1 MIYPISKI
9 RLDFPILNKKINNNQ
24 LVYFDNA
31 ASSLKPNYV
40 IEREMDYYKYEY
52 AAVHRG
58 IHTLSREA
66 TNKVEQVRCKIANF
80 INAKQTEEII
90 FTKGTTESIN
100 LVAYSWGRKFLYPG
114 DSIVITEMEHHANIV
129 PWQILAKEKKLFLK
143 YIPLLPNGTLDL
155 SQLSSLIN
163 NNTRLFAITA
173 VSNVLGII
181 NPIKDIINQVKNIS
195 NSLVLVDG
203 AQCIMHQKVDVQLLN
218 CDFYVFSGHK
228 MYGPTG
234 IGILY
239 GKKYLLDSMSP
250 WETGG
255 AMIKNVSL
263 TEETTF
269 NQAPWKFEAGSPNT
283 AGIIGL
289 GAAIDYIKD
298 IGLQQ
303 IALHEQLL
311 TKYAFDVLNN
321 IPNIKIYGS
330 ITYNRI
336 SVISFNLGTHHAYDI
351 GSLLDIYGIAI
362 RTGHQCALP
371 IMNYFKVNSMCRIS
385 LAMYN
390 DYFEIDKLVDI
401 LTKINKILIT

>member
-1 MIYPISKI
+1 MMYPISKI
-9 RLDFPILNKKINNNQ
+9 KLDFPILNRKINNNK
-24 LVYFDNA
+24 LIYFDNA

-40 IEREMDYYKYEY
+40 IEHEMNYYKYEY

-66 TNKVEQVRCKIANF
+66 TNKVEQVRYKVANF

-100 LVAYSWGRKFLYPG
+100 LVAYSWGRKFLRSG
-114 DSIVITEMEHHANIV
+114 DNIIITEMEHHANIV
-129 PWQILAKEKKLFLK
+129 PWQVLAKEKGLLIK
-143 YIPLLPNGTLDL
+143 YVPLLPNGTLDL
-155 SQLSSLIN
+155 SKLSSLVDD
-163 NNTRLFAITA
+163 NTRLFAITA
-173 VSNVLGII
+173 ASNVLGII
-181 NPIKDIINQVKNIS
+181 NPLKDIINQVKNIS

-203 AQCIMHQKVDVQLLN
+203 AQYIMHQKVDVQLLN

-239 GKKYLLDSMSP
+239 GKKYLLDNMLP

-255 AMIKNVSL
+255 SMIKNVSL
-263 TEETTF
+263 VEETTF
-269 NQAPWKFEAGSPNT
+269 NQVPWKFEAGSPNT

-289 GAAIDYIKD
+289 GAAIDYIKS
-298 IGLQQ
+298 IGLKQ
-303 IALHEQLL
+303 ISLYEKLL
-311 TKYAFDVLNN
+311 TEYAFNILNN

-336 SVISFNLGTHHAYDI
+336 GVISFNLGKHHAYDV
-351 GSLLDIYGIAI
+351 GSLLDTYGIAV

-371 IMNYFKVNSMCRIS
+371 IMDYFKINSVCRIS

-390 DYFEIDKLVDI
+390 DYFEIDKLASV
-401 LTKINKILIT
+401 LTKINKILIN

>member
-1 MIYPISKI
+1 MMYPISKI
-9 RLDFPILNKKINNNQ
+9 KLDFPILNRKINSNK
-24 LVYFDNA
+24 LIYFDNA

-40 IEREMDYYKYEY
+40 IEHEMNYYKYEY

-66 TNKVEQVRCKIANF
+66 TNKVEQVRYKVANF

-100 LVAYSWGRKFLYPG
+100 LVAYSWGRKFLRSG
-114 DSIVITEMEHHANIV
+114 DNIIITEMEHHANIV
-129 PWQILAKEKKLFLK
+129 PWQVLAKEKGLLIR

-155 SQLSSLIN
+155 SKLLSLIDD
-163 NNTRLFAITA
+163 NTRLFAITA
-173 VSNVLGII
+173 ASNVLGII
-181 NPIKDIINQVKNIS
+181 NPLKDIINQVKNIS

-203 AQCIMHQKVDVQLLN
+203 AQYIMHQKVDVQLLN

-239 GKKYLLDSMSP
+239 GKKYLLDNMLP

-255 AMIKNVSL
+255 SMIKTVSL
-263 TEETTF
+263 VKETTF
-269 NQAPWKFEAGSPNT
+269 NQVPWKFEAGSLNT

-289 GAAIDYIKD
+289 GAAIDYIKS
-298 IGLQQ
+298 IGLKQ
-303 IALHEQLL
+303 ISLYEKLL
-311 TKYAFDVLNN
+311 TEYAFNILNN

-330 ITYNRI
+330 ITHNRI
-336 SVISFNLGTHHAYDI
+336 GVISFNLGKHHAYDV
-351 GSLLDIYGIAI
+351 GSLLDTYGIAV

-371 IMNYFKVNSMCRIS
+371 IMDYFKINSVCRIS

-390 DYFEIDKLVDI
+390 DYFEIDKLASV
-401 LTKINKILIT
+401 LTKINKILI

>member
-40 IEREMDYYKYEY
+40 IEREMNYYKYEY

-100 LVAYSWGRKFLYPG
+100 LVAYSWGRKFLRPG

-129 PWQILAKEKKLFLK
+129 PWQILAKEKKLFIK

-173 VSNVLGII
+173 ASNVLGII
-181 NPIKDIINQVKNIS
+181 NPIKDIINQVKTIS

-203 AQCIMHQKVDVQLLN
+203 AQCIVHQKVDVQLLN

-263 TEETTF
+263 TKDTTF
-269 NQAPWKFEAGSPNT
+269 NQVPWKFEAGSPNT

-289 GAAIDYIKD
+289 GAAIDYIKG

-303 IALHEQLL
+303 IILHEKLL

-351 GSLLDIYGIAI
+351 GSLLDVYGIAI

-371 IMNYFKVNSMCRIS
+371 IMNYFKVSSMCRIS